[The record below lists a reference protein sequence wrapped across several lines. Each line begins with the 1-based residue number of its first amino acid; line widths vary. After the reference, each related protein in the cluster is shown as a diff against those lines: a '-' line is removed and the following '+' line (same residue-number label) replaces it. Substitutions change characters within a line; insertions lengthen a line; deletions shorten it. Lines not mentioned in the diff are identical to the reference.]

1 MNVLCYLRARDP
13 AQTARVDVDRRVIF
27 IVETVVFGLSVLP
40 AFTFWSWSLEWVPNP
55 WILRPAVVA
64 MSLVPAYL
72 VFAFALIACRRFDER
87 SAAGARRRTARG
99 NFATSSGRCSTGR
112 AT

>member
-1 MNVLCYLRARDP
+1 MTP
-13 AQTARVDVDRRVIF
+13 AQTGRVVWTVLSIF

-40 AFTFWSWSLEWVPNP
+40 AFTFWSWSMTWVPDP

-72 VFAFALIACRRFDER
+72 VFAFALILTTFRL
-87 SAAGARRRTARG
+87 
-99 NFATSSGRCSTGR
+99 FASQLLTSTLG
-112 AT
+112 

>member
-1 MNVLCYLRARDP
+1 MTP
-13 AQTARVDVDRRVIF
+13 AQAGRVAWTVVSIF
-27 IVETVVFGLSVLP
+27 IVETLVFGLSVLP
-40 AFTFWSWSLEWVPNP
+40 AFAFWTWTLTWVPDSP
-55 WILRPAVVA
+55 ILRPAVVA

-72 VFAFALIACRRFDER
+72 VFAFALVRLSALSTE

-99 NFATSSGRCSTGR
+99 SCATSSGRCSTGR